1 MRSASAG
8 LTEHLA
14 QETTTLAW
22 CWKITRADAQVF
34 GFTTHDRDL
43 TVSGVTYAAD
53 TGLSAS
59 AAQARTG
66 ASVDNLEVVGFL
78 DSAAIDEADLLS
90 GLWDGAEVELSLINW
105 ADTSQGAIIVQTGRI
120 ANVSLRGQQF
130 TAELMSLSQTLNR
143 TVGRL
148 MARRCN
154 ASLGDARCGVTLATY
169 TVSGTATAASTD
181 AQTFSASDLPASL
194 GGLLTWTSG
203 ANAGRAMEVKQASG
217 GVITLALPMP
227 DAIGSGDAYSVS
239 AGCDKNLSTC
249 RDTFG
254 NVVNFRGY
262 PHIPGPD
269 ATLSYPDAS

>member
-1 MRSASAG
+1 M
-8 LTEHLA
+8 
-14 QETTTLAW
+14 
-22 CWKITRADAQVF
+22 F